1 MTTKRVFQQAA
12 RTWCGGY
19 STGGARGI
27 RKMNWLPAPG
37 WLSTQIF
44 PPCSCTSAR
53 AMAKPNDG
61 EECLTV
67 ARREQPDVILLDYIM
82 PKLDGFRTC
91 QQLKADPVTR
101 HIPVIFLS
109 ASVQEHER
117 ERGLALGA
125 IGYLLKPFDPLQLP
139 QQILDLL
146 TRAGPASP
154 VSS

>member
-1 MTTKRVFQQAA
+1 MKILVVEDEEDIQRLA
-12 RTWCGGY
+12 RM
-19 STGGARGI
+19 SLARGGQ
-27 RKMNWLPAPG
+27 WQVVLA
-37 WLSTQIF
+37 
-44 PPCSCTSAR
+44 
-53 AMAKPNDG
+53 NDG
-61 EECLTV
+61 EECLAM
-67 ARREQPDVILLDYIM
+67 ARQEQPDVILLDYIM
-82 PKLDGFRTC
+82 PRLDGFRTC

-146 TRAGPASP
+146 AQAGSASP